1 MTWALGTPFVRVR
14 CAPSVLVSRCAYV
27 KVRARGAHPGVVV
40 GGFGE
45 DVVYV
50 VKRALVDQGA
60 QHAVRE
66 GVVRAIDARV
76 AVCVC
81 HGVSTSYT
89 PLGGSWRYRRIM
101 WPMW

>member
-1 MTWALGTPFVRVR
+1 
-14 CAPSVLVSRCAYV
+14 
-27 KVRARGAHPGVVV
+27 VVV
-40 GGFGE
+40 GGLG
-45 DVVYV
+45 DGMVHAA
-50 VKRALVDQGA
+50 KRALDDQGA